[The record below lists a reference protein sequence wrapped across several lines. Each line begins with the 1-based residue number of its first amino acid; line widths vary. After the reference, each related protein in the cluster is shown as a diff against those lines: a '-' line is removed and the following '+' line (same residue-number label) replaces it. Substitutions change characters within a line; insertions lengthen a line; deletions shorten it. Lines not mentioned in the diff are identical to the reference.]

1 MRNGVNAAASGNGV
15 KQYPPVETGWGIKRG
30 ELFLLSRSRISIA
43 IMLAVAGSFALGSG
57 SVRANGGN
65 GATVLGVGLGGTGG
79 TDGSPSSATGQDGAA
94 GGARGVYGTSV
105 VLGTAGAAGTV
116 GMVVTTQTSIS
127 TTVSGG
133 TGQAGQAAVAN
144 VNSDGGNG
152 GGGAGVQATADV
164 TVTGTGTGDGILL
177 VQVNGTSAA
186 NSFRLAAPVQA
197 GAYQYLLYQG
207 GATDANGWYLRSQ
220 FATAQAASSNPG
232 DPAAAPATTGPVAYR
247 PAVVG
252 YSVTP
257 LLNAEYDFSI
267 LDRLQERVGDV
278 TSVDSAEPAH
288 GNGV

>member
-1 MRNGVNAAASGNGV
+1 MLAATLAVTGLNSKALENPPINNSLRMHCCAAAASSFFAKKITNSSYIFRAENFKAINVSNRARGSELEFPEMRNGVNAAASGNGV

-94 GGARGVYGTSV
+94 GGA
-105 VLGTAGAAGTV
+105 
-116 GMVVTTQTSIS
+116 
-127 TTVSGG
+127 
-133 TGQAGQAAVAN
+133 
-144 VNSDGGNG
+144 
-152 GGGAGVQATADV
+152 
-164 TVTGTGTGDGILL
+164 
-177 VQVNGTSAA
+177 
-186 NSFRLAAPVQA
+186 
-197 GAYQYLLYQG
+197 
-207 GATDANGWYLRSQ
+207 
-220 FATAQAASSNPG
+220 
-232 DPAAAPATTGPVAYR
+232 PATTGPVAYR

-257 LLNAEYDFSI
+257 LLNADYGFSI
-267 LDRLQERVGDV
+267 LDRPQERVGDV
-278 TSVDSAEPAH
+278 ASVDSAEPAH